1 MQRRKTTCLP
11 PTKSYYL
18 LLLSWSFR
26 TSDQQLDLLLEANIE
41 HNTCKADKQDQLRQ
55 YTNQEKALK
64 KEQGLAQG
72 SRTQKHSG
80 LQGDLDHI
88 TQGYVLGIF

>member
-1 MQRRKTTCLP
+1 MQ
-11 PTKSYYL
+11 
-18 LLLSWSFR
+18 
-26 TSDQQLDLLLEANIE
+26 I
-41 HNTCKADKQDQLRQ
+41 KADKQEQLRQ

-72 SRTQKHSG
+72 TRTQKHSG
-80 LQGDLDHI
+80 LSGDLDHV

>member
-1 MQRRKTTCLP
+1 MT
-11 PTKSYYL
+11 
-18 LLLSWSFR
+18 FE
-26 TSDQQLDLLLEANIE
+26 QQLDLLHEANIGN
-41 HNTCKADKQDQLRQ
+41 NTCKADKQEQLRQ

-72 SRTQKHSG
+72 PRTQKHSG
-80 LQGDLDHI
+80 LSGDLDPI